1 MANGPAIAMI
11 AAVAEN
17 NVIGRGDEL
26 PWRIP
31 SDMAHFKRT
40 TLGKPIIMGRR
51 QFEIFGRPL
60 PGRVNIVVTRK
71 HGYQPDGVI
80 VINDL
85 ELALNHAREMA
96 AADGQG
102 EAVVIGGGDIYR
114 QTMPLADR
122 LYITHVGA
130 SPEGDTYFPSIDP
143 AAWQLVTREDAEP
156 SPKDEYPYTIA
167 VYERRGPRA
176 H

>member
-1 MANGPAIAMI
+1 MMDTPRIAMI

-40 TLGKPIIMGRR
+40 TMGKPVIMGRR

-71 HGYQPDGVI
+71 TGYQPDGVI

-85 ELALNHAREMA
+85 EAALSHAREMA
-96 AADGQG
+96 AADGQE
-102 EAVVIGGGDIYR
+102 EAVVVGGGDIYR
-114 QTMPLADR
+114 QAMALADR
-122 LYITHVGA
+122 LYITHVA
-130 SPEGDTYFPSIDP
+130 ARPEGDTYFPDIDP
-143 AAWQLVTREDAEP
+143 GVWDLTEQVDSDA
-156 SPKDEYPYTIA
+156 SPKDEHAYTIA
-167 VYERRGPRA
+167 VYERRDPRA